1 MSVASLSERFW
12 RLTCEYTPT
21 GATVRGMHEFDDRLR
36 SFDGDYLTDLAKRF
50 RKLGI
55 EAQAITSEDTSDLIT
70 RGLIVHESDVWAT
83 EIEQR
88 FLVAAIDPYLGPHTR
103 ILSDTQQNTV
113 QDKDQANALLERYR
127 AIPAYLEAALR
138 LQLENARA
146 GMTPAS
152 ASLLRVLSQLDGY
165 LASDLGDDPF
175 LKLKIPEG
183 TNQTMW
189 DEAAQDLVRSKIRPA
204 IETYRDAL
212 IAEVGPVARP
222 DDRAG
227 LSWITNG
234 EAIYASLIH
243 KYTQLDKN
251 AQEIHD
257 IGQDWG
263 TRILIDEW
271 VETGKK
277 ALGLDSVP
285 EIFERLHNDPAM
297 RFESEDEMLEHA
309 RKTVDRAWAVVD
321 EWFNVR
327 PDTPC
332 TVVPV
337 PAAFAAAMPPAYY
350 MQPPTDGSRPG
361 TYFLNTHK
369 PAERDRFEYESTHF
383 HEAVPGHHF
392 DRSIAASLK
401 GIPEFRRYSQVYAH
415 TEGWGL
421 YAERFADE
429 MGLFSS
435 EVDRLGMLSADA
447 WRAGRLVVDTG
458 LHALGWSRQQA
469 IDWLQKWTPIG
480 LLTIEQEVD
489 RYIGMPGQALSYKMG
504 QIEIMSLRQQAEQV
518 LGDRFDIKAFH
529 DTMLT
534 QGAMT
539 LPMLRDHVELQ
550 LLGG

>member
-12 RLTCEYTPT
+12 KLTCEYNPT

-36 SFDGDYLTDLAKRF
+36 SFDSDYLSDLAKQF
-50 RKLGI
+50 RRIEI
-55 EAQAITSEDTSDLIT
+55 EAQEITTENTSDLISL
-70 RGLIVHESDVWAT
+70 GLLVHESDVWAT

-113 QDKDQANALLERYR
+113 QNQDQANALLERYR

-152 ASLLRVLSQLDGY
+152 ASLLRVFSQLDGY

-183 TNQTMW
+183 ANQPLW
-189 DEAAQDLVRSKIRPA
+189 DETARDLVQSKIRPA

-212 IAEVGPVARP
+212 IADVGPTARP
-222 DDRAG
+222 DDKAG
-227 LSWITNG
+227 LSWMTNG
-234 EAIYASLIH
+234 EEIYASLIH
-243 KYTQLDKN
+243 KYTQLDKS

-257 IGQDWG
+257 IGQEWG
-263 TRILIDEW
+263 TRLLIDEW

-539 LPMLRDHVELQ
+539 LPMLRDHVERQ
-550 LLGG
+550 LLGR